1 MIDKIRVINMIN
13 KTAYNKQKSVQAS
26 LGRQQEAY
34 EGEQYDNDNAKHMQ
48 DLEAFDTGMGRQ
60 PNLYELKNNLYF
72 DVNDY
77 D

>member
-1 MIDKIRVINMIN
+1 MIN

-48 DLEAFDTGMGRQ
+48 DLKAFDTGMGRQ

>member
-1 MIDKIRVINMIN
+1 MIN

-34 EGEQYDNDNAKHMQ
+34 EGEQYDNDSAKHLQ
-48 DLEAFDTGMGRQ
+48 DLKAFDTGMGRQ
-60 PNLYELKNNLYF
+60 PNLYELKSNPCF
-72 DVNDY
+72 DANDY